1 MGAFKAI
8 IKPDETSAFGKIR
21 NAVKEA
27 IPVALKTGW
36 WLIKLIIPVS
46 LAVTLLKYF
55 GILEILSRLLSPL
68 FSNFGLPGEAV
79 LAYLSAIFLNIYS
92 AIAVISTLPLTGR
105 EITILAVMCLI
116 SHNLIV
122 ETAVQR
128 KTGSRV
134 VEMLTLRLGVS
145 LLAGFLLNLMVPAS
159 VGVSSSMISSGEG
172 VTLQAAFT
180 EWISSSA
187 YLALKIIVLVSL
199 LMILQRI
206 LQTFGIL
213 AILSKGLKPIL
224 RPFGLPPNTTFLWLV
239 ANVLGLAYGSA
250 VMMEETSKGRLSREE
265 ADLLNYHVAISH
277 SNLEDVLLFVA
288 IGAPFAWLLFPRLIL
303 AGVAVWTVRFV
314 KYGNRSFH

>member
-1 MGAFKAI
+1 MRAFKLRANVA
-8 IKPDETSAFGKIR
+8 DTSVAGKIR
-21 NAVKEA
+21 TAVTQA

-55 GILEILSRLLSPL
+55 GILELLSTLLSPL
-68 FSNFGLPGEAV
+68 FSHFGLPGEAV

-105 EITILAVMCLI
+105 EITILPVMCLI
-116 SHNLIV
+116 AHNLIV

-134 VEMLTLRLGVS
+134 GEMLALRLGVS

-159 VGVSSSMISSGEG
+159 VGLSSSLIANEAGM
-172 VTLQAAFT
+172 TLQAT
-180 EWISSSA
+180 LVVWLKSSA

-199 LMILQRI
+199 LMILQRL
-206 LQTFGIL
+206 LQAFGIL
-213 AILSKGLKPIL
+213 AMLSTGLKPIL
-224 RPFGLPPNTTFLWLV
+224 RPFGLPGNTTFLWLV

-250 VMMEETSKGRLSREE
+250 VMMEETSAGRLSREE

-288 IGAPFAWLLFPRLIL
+288 IGAPAAWLLFPRLIL
-303 AGVAVWTVRFV
+303 AGIAVWTVRVV
-314 KYGNRSFH
+314 KYGNRSFR